1 MRHDLAVEITPLETK
16 DLVLDE
22 VDPSDCD
29 AIVAVRASNP
39 ERLTRTEGSGEGAGH
54 YDRAML
60 ERDLMVAA
68 FDPVRHFLSVR
79 RRHDGRVVGY
89 VDALDAH
96 PDDGVPWLGAVEIA
110 AAEQRQGY
118 GRQCVEAVIDR
129 ARDVLGAKAIRAAV
143 DDDDGRARTFLEQ
156 LGFQPVS
163 QGTRSSPLGRVPV
176 TVLERQLIG

>member
-1 MRHDLAVEITPLETK
+1 MELTPLVTR

-39 ERLTRTEGSGEGAGH
+39 ERLARTEGTGEGVGH

-68 FDPVRHFLSVR
+68 FDPARLFLSVR
-79 RRHDGRVVGY
+79 RRDDRRVVGY
-89 VDALDAH
+89 VDLLDAH
-96 PDDGVPWLGAVEIA
+96 PDDGGPWLGAVEIA
-110 AAEQRQGY
+110 AAEQRHGY

-143 DDDDGRARTFLEQ
+143 DDDDGRARRFLEG
-156 LGFQPVS
+156 LGFEPVS
-163 QGTRSSPLGRVPV
+163 HGTRASPLGRVMV
-176 TVLERQLIG
+176 TVLERQLVG

>member
-1 MRHDLAVEITPLETK
+1 MEITPLETE
-16 DLVLDE
+16 DLVLDV

-29 AIVAVRASNP
+29 ALVAVRASNP
-39 ERLTRTEGSGEGAGH
+39 DRLARTEGSGEGAGH

-68 FDPVRHFLSVR
+68 FDPARLFLAVR
-79 RRHDGRVVGY
+79 RRDDGRVVGY
-89 VDALDAH
+89 VDVLDAH
-96 PDDGVPWLGAVEIA
+96 PDDGGPWLGAVEIA

-129 ARDVLGAKAIRAAV
+129 ARDVLGAKAIRAAI
-143 DDDDGRARTFLEQ
+143 DDEDGLARGFLER

-163 QGTRSSPLGRVPV
+163 QGTRTSPLGRVTV